1 MHRERDRPKG
11 ADMKMRCSL
20 VAAAALFATLAPPPD
35 ARATGAMDGP
45 EAGILTNQW
54 VSLSIRGSAGY
65 LNGEA
70 RELVYSQI
78 GGSQYKVSELIW
90 DLDNLVMAGISGSA
104 VVADRFHL
112 RAGFWAAINEGS
124 GQMEDYDWLMYEHD
138 SPWTDWSLSDVDV
151 TEASMFDI
159 NLAVDVV
166 EFRGV
171 TLRGMVGYKQDHW
184 AWTDH
189 GVRHVYSSD
198 PFSPTGF
205 RDEVAEDDRT
215 TGIEY
220 TQDFFIPYLGAE
232 AEYRRGGLEVGLR
245 VTYSPIVSADDEDL
259 HVYRELLFEESF
271 SNGTYF
277 GVGLH
282 ALYAFESGFFVAG
295 GIDYQ
300 VIPEF
305 EGDMT
310 VTDLSTGEVWNSS
323 SSAGISHE
331 SYMLSLSV
339 GFSL

>member
-1 MHRERDRPKG
+1 
-11 ADMKMRCSL
+11 MKMRCSL
-20 VAAAALFATLAPPPD
+20 VAAAALLTTVSPLRE
-35 ARATGAMDGP
+35 ARAAGAMDGP
-45 EAGILTNQW
+45 EAGILTNEW
-54 VSLSIRGSAGY
+54 VSLSIRGSIGY

-70 RELVYSQI
+70 RELVYGQA
-78 GGSQYKVSELIW
+78 GADSQYKVSELIW
-90 DLDNLVMAGISGSA
+90 DLESLAMAGLSGSA
-104 VVADRFHL
+104 VIADRFHL
-112 RAGFWAAINEGS
+112 RAGFWTAISEGS
-124 GQMEDYDWLMYEHD
+124 GQMEDYDWLMYESG

-151 TEASMFDI
+151 TEATMFDI
-159 NLAVDVV
+159 NLAVDLY
-166 EFRGV
+166 EHRGV
-171 TLRGMVGYKQDHW
+171 TLRGLVGYKQDHW

-189 GVRHVYSSD
+189 GIRHIYSSD

-205 RDEVAEDDRT
+205 RDEVAEDDYS

-220 TQDFFIPYLGAE
+220 AQDFFIPYLGGE

-245 VTYSPIVSADDEDL
+245 VTYSPIVSAEDEDL

-271 SNGTYF
+271 SNGTF
-277 GVGLH
+277 VGVGFH

-310 VTDLSTGEVWNSS
+310 ITDLSSGEVWDAS